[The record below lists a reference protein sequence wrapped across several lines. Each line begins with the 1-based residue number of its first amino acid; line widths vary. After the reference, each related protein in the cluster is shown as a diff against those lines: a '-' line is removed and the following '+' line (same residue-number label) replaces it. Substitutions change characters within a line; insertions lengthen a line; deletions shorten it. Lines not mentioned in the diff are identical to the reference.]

1 MYCDP
6 NDHKRLFL
14 TMQRVPGIPLNF
26 IWSLLTDS
34 EKDGIITKLQ
44 TIFDAMRKAQ
54 CPWPDF
60 FGGMDGG
67 AIHHYLLYSQYG
79 NREFLGLFSGEPA
92 FVAGLVGNYRA
103 LRERN
108 KHPDYKAPFSEKYL
122 ARVLQGHRPTLTHG
136 DAQQKNIIVSENTSR
151 PNGQGGRSSDV
162 GLVDWENSGW
172 FPDFWEC
179 FFFFFFCMSPVYFPV
194 G

>member
-1 MYCDP
+1 
-6 NDHKRLFL
+6 
-14 TMQRVPGIPLNF
+14 
-26 IWSLLTDS
+26 
-34 EKDGIITKLQ
+34 
-44 TIFDAMRKAQ
+44 MRKAQ

-67 AIHHYLLYSQYG
+67 AIHHYLHYSQHG
-79 NREFLGLFSGEPA
+79 DRVFLGPFSGEPA

-108 KHPDYKAPFSEKYL
+108 KHPDCKARFYEKYL

-151 PNGQGGRSSDV
+151 PNGQGGRSFDV

-179 FFFFFFCMSPVYFPV
+179 LFFFFLHVTRLFSSEMKTGSGESRSLLKYGPLRWP
-194 G
+194 